1 MARAVSEKLSCDVC
15 GTVSRVESFTIV
27 TKDGAAVI
35 DLCPGDAK
43 PLLSLYRQ
51 GSTEPRKK
59 LTGDRSRSSGHAVIP
74 VD

>member
-1 MARAVSEKLSCDVC
+1 MVREITETLKCNVC
-15 GTVSRVESFTIV
+15 GTKTRVESFTIV

-35 DLCPGDAK
+35 DLCPGDSK
-43 PLLSLYRQ
+43 PLLNLWRQ
-51 GSTEPRKK
+51 GSTEPRKR